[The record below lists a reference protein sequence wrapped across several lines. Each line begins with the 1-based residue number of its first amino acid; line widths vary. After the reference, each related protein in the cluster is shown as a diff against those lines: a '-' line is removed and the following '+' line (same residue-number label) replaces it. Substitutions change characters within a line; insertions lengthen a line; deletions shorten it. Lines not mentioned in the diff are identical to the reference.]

1 MWGDRREP
9 RVVTRYRY
17 SEWDGSQEIP
27 PLDPDEVLE
36 SLTDDLMNFG
46 DLQHAL
52 RNLLQRGMRDPMG
65 QRMQGLRDLLQQ
77 LRQQRRQTLD
87 KYNLSSVFDDIKDK
101 LNDIVQMEKE
111 TIDRRLKESLDQQDG
126 APEGQD
132 GQQGGPQSPTQNAL
146 DQALRDAIEA
156 AQRAMERGEQG
167 DDGQQQGGQQQGGQ
181 QQGGQ
186 QGQQQRGQQSGRPQ
200 GQQGQQQAG
209 MRGQQQGG
217 QQQGGESGQQSGQ
230 DGASDDAQQNEF
242 AKMLQQIA
250 DRKRNFLEN
259 LPTDLGGAVKE
270 LQNYEFMD
278 PEARDKFGELME
290 MLKKAMMETFFKDL
304 QQQIANMTPEQME
317 RMKEMVRALNDM
329 IREKMAGGE
338 PDFDQFM
345 QQYGDLFGDNPPQ
358 SLEELLQQM
367 QQQISQ
373 MQNLLDSLPSEMR
386 QQLQDLLMDKIGDPQ
401 LQQELGEL
409 AQNLEMLMPNRDL
422 RNQYPFRGDE
432 ELDLNE
438 AMRLMDKMQ
447 GMDELERQLE
457 RTQYG
462 GDIDDINEERL
473 RELLGDEAA
482 ETLKQLKE
490 FLEILENAG
499 YIRKKG
505 NSWELTPRGTRKIG
519 QKALGE
525 IYAQLKKD
533 SFGKHATRE
542 RGQGG
547 ERADETK
554 KYEFG
559 DPFHLHLEKTIFNS
573 YYREGGPSLPV
584 KLSQDDFEVYR
595 SELLTQTTTVMM
607 LDLSWS
613 MALRGSFQ
621 AAKKV
626 ALALNNLI
634 TSQFTRDKLYIIGF
648 SAYARELKAEQLPY
662 VRWDESVLGTNM
674 HHALMLAQ
682 NLLAKHKAGTRQ
694 IIMISD
700 GEPTAH
706 LERGRSYFAYP
717 PSPITIRETLKEVK
731 RCTQKGIVINTFMLD
746 RNYYLKEFV
755 NQVAKI
761 NKGRVFYTTPDKLG
775 QYILVDYV
783 ASKRKN
789 LSGQ

>member
-1 MWGDRREP
+1 MLRF
-9 RVVTRYRY
+9 RY
-17 SEWDGSQEIP
+17 SEWDGTQEIP
-27 PLDPDEVLE
+27 ELSPDDVLE

-52 RNLLQRGMRDPMG
+52 RNMLQRGMRNPGM
-65 QRMQGLRDLLQQ
+65 QRTQGLRDLLQQ

-87 KYNLSSVFDDIKDK
+87 RFNLSSAFDDIRNK
-101 LNDIVQMEKE
+101 LNDIIQRERD
-111 TIDRRLKESLDQQDG
+111 TIDHRLQDAEGGQQGQPQAGGPQDG
-126 APEGQD
+126 EPQDGMQQSGEQAGQGLDEQDGQQFGEQQD
-132 GQQGGPQSPTQNAL
+132 GQQG
-146 DQALRDAIEA
+146 
-156 AQRAMERGEQG
+156 
-167 DDGQQQGGQQQGGQ
+167 QQGGQQEGQRSGLQRGAQMQGGQ
-181 QQGGQ
+181 RGQQMRGQQGGQ
-186 QGQQQRGQQSGRPQ
+186 QGQQGQQGGDQ
-200 GQQGQQQAG
+200 DGQQGGQQGQQAG
-209 MRGQQQGG
+209 GG
-217 QQQGGESGQQSGQ
+217 Q
-230 DGASDDAQQNEF
+230 DEF
-242 AKMLQQIA
+242 RQMLRNIA
-250 DRKRNFLEN
+250 NRKRNFLDQ
-259 LPTDLGGAVKE
+259 LPGDLGGAVKE

-278 PEARDKFGELME
+278 PEAQAQFQELME
-290 MLKKAMMETFFKDL
+290 SLKKAMMETFFKDMY
-304 QQQIANMTPEQME
+304 QQIQNMSPEDMA
-317 RMKEMVRALNDM
+317 RMKQM
-329 IREKMAGGE
+329 IRDLNQMLQDKMAGGQ

-358 SLEELLQQM
+358 SLEELISQM
-367 QQQISQ
+367 QSQISQ
-373 MQNLLDSLPSEMR
+373 MQNLLDSMPGEMR
-386 QQLQDLLMDKIGDPQ
+386 RQLQDLLSDKIGDPE
-401 LQQELGEL
+401 LQSELSEL
-409 AQNLEMLMPNRDL
+409 AANLEYMFPMRDL
-422 RNQYPFRGDE
+422 RNQYSFRGDE
-432 ELDLNE
+432 ELDLE
-438 AMRLMDKMQ
+438 AAMRLMERMQ

-462 GDIDDINEERL
+462 GDIDEVDEEKL

-482 ETLKQLKE
+482 ETLNQLKQ
-490 FLEILENAG
+490 FLEILEKAG

-505 NSWELTPRGTRKIG
+505 STWELTPRGTRKIG

-533 SFGKHATRE
+533 SFGKHAARE
-542 RGQGG
+542 RGTGG
-547 ERADETK
+547 ERSDETK

-559 DPFHLHLEKTIFNS
+559 DPFHLHLEKTIVNS
-573 YYREGGPSLPV
+573 FYRDSPSVPV
-584 KLSQDDFEVYR
+584 LLHPDDFEVYR
-595 SELLTQTTTVMM
+595 SELLTQTATVMM

-634 TSQFTRDKLYIIGF
+634 RSQFSRDSLYIIGF

-682 NLLAKHKAGTRQ
+682 SMLAKHKAGTRQ

-755 NQVAKI
+755 NQVARI

-783 ASKRKN
+783 ASKRKSIN
-789 LSGQ
+789 GH

>member
-1 MWGDRREP
+1 M
-9 RVVTRYRY
+9 TSSYRY
-17 SEWDGSQEIP
+17 SEWDGTQEIP
-27 PLDPDEVLE
+27 QLSPDEVLE

-46 DLQHAL
+46 DLQHAM
-52 RNLLQRGMRDPMG
+52 RNLLQRGMRNPMG
-65 QRMQGLRDLLQQ
+65 QKMQGLRDLLQQ

-87 KYNLSSVFDDIKDK
+87 QYNLSSVFDDIKNK
-101 LNDIVQMEKE
+101 LNEIVQMEKE
-111 TIDRRLKESLDQQDG
+111 TIDRRVKENQD
-126 APEGQD
+126 PGQPGD
-132 GQQGGPQSPTQNAL
+132 GGDSGEEESAL
-146 DQALRDAIEA
+146 DRALRE
-156 AQRAMERGEQG
+156 AMETAQEAMQRGEQG
-167 DDGQQQGGQQQGGQ
+167 DGQQQS
-181 QQGGQ
+181 GQ
-186 QGQQQRGQQSGRPQ
+186 QGQQGPKGQQGQR
-200 GQQGQQQAG
+200 GQQGQQSGQRG
-209 MRGQQQGG
+209 PQGQRGQSGQQQQGSSQQG
-217 QQQGGESGQQSGQ
+217 QEGGESGQSGEAGEG
-230 DGASDDAQQNEF
+230 DQQNEF
-242 AKMLQQIA
+242 AKMLEQMA
-250 DRKRNFLEN
+250 GRKRNFLDN

-304 QQQIANMTPEQME
+304 QQQISNMTPEQMA
-317 RMKEMVRALNDM
+317 RMKEMIRDLNQM
-329 IREKMAGGE
+329 IQEKMAGGE
-338 PDFDQFM
+338 PNFEQFM

-358 SLEELLQQM
+358 SLEELIQQM

-373 MQNLLDSLPSEMR
+373 MQNLLDSLPSDMR
-386 QQLQDLLMDKIGDPQ
+386 QQLQDLLMDKIGDPE
-401 LQQELGEL
+401 LQGELGEL
-409 AQNLEMLMPNRDL
+409 AQNLEMMMPNRDG

-438 AMRLMDKMQ
+438 AMRLMDRMQ
-447 GMDELERQLE
+447 GMDEIERQLE

-462 GDIDDINEERL
+462 GDIDDIDEKRLEEI
-473 RELLGDEAA
+473 LGEEAA

-490 FLEILENAG
+490 FLQILEDAG

-505 NSWELTPRGTRKIG
+505 NTWELTPRGTRKIG

-533 SFGKHATRE
+533 TAGKHATRE

-573 YYREGGPSLPV
+573 FYREGSATLPA
-584 KLSQDDFEVYR
+584 KLNKDDFEVYR
-595 SELLTQTTTVMM
+595 SETLTQTATVMM

-634 TSQFTRDKLYIIGF
+634 SSQFSRDSLYIIGF

-674 HHALMLAQ
+674 HHALMMAQ

-731 RCTQKGIVINTFMLD
+731 RCTQKNIVINTFMLD

-789 LSGQ
+789 IGGQ

>member
-1 MWGDRREP
+1 M
-9 RVVTRYRY
+9 VNYRY
-17 SEWDGSQEIP
+17 SEWDGTQEIP
-27 PLDPDEVLE
+27 PLDADDVLE
-36 SLTDDLMNFG
+36 NLTDDLMNFG

-52 RNLLQRGMRDPMG
+52 RNLLQRGMRNPTGD
-65 QRMQGLRDLLQQ
+65 RMQGLRDLLQQ

-87 KYNLSSVFDDIKDK
+87 RFDLSSVFDDLKRR
-101 LNDIVQMEKE
+101 LNDIVQMEKD
-111 TIDRRLKESLDQQDG
+111 TIQRRLDEASGNERDQG
-126 APEGQD
+126 AEDTGQD
-132 GQQGGPQSPTQNAL
+132 ERSQGEPSGQQ
-146 DQALRDAIEA
+146 
-156 AQRAMERGEQG
+156 EQ
-167 DDGQQQGGQQQGGQ
+167 
-181 QQGGQ
+181 
-186 QGQQQRGQQSGRPQ
+186 Q
-200 GQQGQQQAG
+200 GQQGQQGQ
-209 MRGQQQGG
+209 RG
-217 QQQGGESGQQSGQ
+217 QSGQ
-230 DGASDDAQQNEF
+230 RGEKGQRAQQGQRGQSGDGGQSGQSGEAGQPGQSDQEREF
-242 AKMLQQIA
+242 ARMLQNIA
-250 DRKRNFLEN
+250 GRKQNFLDS
-259 LPTDLGGAVKE
+259 LPSDLGGAVKE

-278 PEARDKFGELME
+278 PEAQHQYQELME
-290 MLKKAMMETFFKDL
+290 MLKKAMMDTFFKDL
-304 QQQIANMTPEQME
+304 YSQIANMSPEEMQ
-317 RMKEMVRALNDM
+317 RLKDMVRDLNQM
-329 IREKMAGGE
+329 LHEKMAGGN

-345 QQYGDLFGDNPPQ
+345 QQYGDLFGNNPPQ
-358 SLEELLQQM
+358 SLEDLISSM

-373 MQNLLDSLPSEMR
+373 MQNLLDSLPGDMR
-386 QQLQDLLMDKIGDPQ
+386 QQLQDLLMDKVGDPQ
-401 LQQELGEL
+401 LQQELSEL
-409 AQNLEMLMPNRDL
+409 QSNLEYMFPMKDL
-422 RNQYPFRGDE
+422 RNQYPFRGEE
-432 ELDLNE
+432 ELDLE
-438 AMRLMDKMQ
+438 AAMRLMDRMQ

-462 GDIDDINEERL
+462 GDISDIDEERL
-473 RELLGDEAA
+473 REILGDEAA
-482 ETLKQLKE
+482 ETLEQLKQ
-490 FLEILENAG
+490 FLEILEKAG
-499 YIRKKG
+499 YIRRKG
-505 NSWELTPRGTRKIG
+505 NTWELTPRGTRKIG

-542 RGQGG
+542 RGYGG

-559 DPFHLHLEKTIFNS
+559 DPFHLHLTKTITNS
-573 YYREGGPSLPV
+573 FYREGPAVPV
-584 KLSQDDFEVYR
+584 RLDQEDFEVYR
-595 SELLTQTTTVMM
+595 SELLTQTATVMM

-634 TSQFTRDKLYIIGF
+634 RSQFSRDSLYIIGF
-648 SAYARELKAEQLPY
+648 SAYARELNAEQLPY

-674 HHALMLAQ
+674 HHALMMAQ

-706 LERGRSYFAYP
+706 LERGHSYFAYP

-783 ASKRKN
+783 ASKRKKVG
-789 LSGQ
+789 SA

>member
-1 MWGDRREP
+1 ML
-9 RVVTRYRY
+9 RYRY
-17 SEWDGSQEIP
+17 SEWDGTQEIP
-27 PLDPDEVLE
+27 ELAPDDILE
-36 SLTDDLMNFG
+36 NLTDDLMNFG

-52 RNLLQRGMRDPMG
+52 RNMLQRGMRNPG
-65 QRMQGLRDLLQQ
+65 QQRTQGLRDLLQQ

-87 KYNLSSVFDDIKDK
+87 KYNLSSVFDDLKKK
-101 LNDIVQMEKE
+101 LNEIVQRERD
-111 TIDRRLKESLDQQDG
+111 TIDRRMQDANEGGEQQNG
-126 APEGQD
+126 RPQAQGPQD
-132 GQQGGPQSPTQNAL
+132 GQTKSGGEQGQGQ
-146 DQALRDAIEA
+146 QAGEDG
-156 AQRAMERGEQG
+156 ERGE
-167 DDGQQQGGQQQGGQ
+167 GQEGQEGGQSGMQQSGTH
-181 QQGGQ
+181 GQ
-186 QGQQQRGQQSGRPQ
+186 QGSGQRTRGQQSGERS
-200 GQQGQQQAG
+200 GQQSSQQSGQQSSQ
-209 MRGQQQGG
+209 RG
-217 QQQGGESGQQSGQ
+217 QQGGEQGGQEGQAAGVNDEFKQMLRNIAGRKQS
-230 DGASDDAQQNEF
+230 
-242 AKMLQQIA
+242 
-250 DRKRNFLEN
+250 FLEN
-259 LPTDLGGAVKE
+259 LPNDLGGAVKE

-278 PEARDKFGELME
+278 PEAQAQFQELME
-290 MLKKAMMETFFKDL
+290 SLKKAMMETFFKDIYK
-304 QQQIANMTPEQME
+304 QIQNMSPEDMA
-317 RMKEMVRALNDM
+317 RMKQMVRDLNKMLQD
-329 IREKMAGGE
+329 KMAGGQ
-338 PDFDQFM
+338 PDFEQFM

-358 SLEELLQQM
+358 SLEDLISQM
-367 QQQISQ
+367 QGQISQ
-373 MQNLLDSLPSEMR
+373 MQNLLDSMPGEMR
-386 QQLQDLLMDKIGDPQ
+386 RQLQDLLSDKIGDPE
-401 LQQELGEL
+401 LQSELSELG
-409 AQNLEMLMPNRDL
+409 ANLEYMFPMRDM
-422 RNQYPFRGDE
+422 RNQYAFRGDE

-438 AMRLMDKMQ
+438 AMQLMDRMQ
-447 GMDELERQLE
+447 GMDDLERQLE

-462 GDIDDINEERL
+462 GDIDEIDEERL
-473 RELLGDEAA
+473 RDLLGDEAA
-482 ETLKQLKE
+482 ETLKQLKQ

-505 NSWELTPRGTRKIG
+505 NTWELTPRGTRKIG

-542 RGQGG
+542 RGTGG
-547 ERADETK
+547 ERSDDTK

-559 DPFHLHLEKTIFNS
+559 DPFHLNLEKTIFNS
-573 YYREGGPSLPV
+573 FYRETPKTPV
-584 KLSQDDFEVYR
+584 RLHPDDFEVFR
-595 SELLTQTTTVMM
+595 SELLTQTATVMM

-634 TSQFTRDKLYIIGF
+634 RSQFSRDSLYIVGF
-648 SAYARELKAEQLPY
+648 SAYARELNAEQLPY

-682 NLLAKHKAGTRQ
+682 SLLAKHKAGTKQ

-783 ASKRKN
+783 AAKRKAIN
-789 LSGQ
+789 GH